1 MKFFLYLFILNFNFL
16 YAQISELHSMNDL
29 HNYVDNQTLVLIDFD
44 NCLFQSSTCFGHN
57 YWFADYVY
65 ENLQMKKNIREAV
78 EEFYPRWILSQKYCE
93 VEFLESCSK
102 ESINKIQENGIQI
115 IGFTHRR
122 DTVSFHTLGQLKNIG
137 LSFEKTTPIK
147 KPIYLSY
154 KNDPKFIEGV
164 LFINDFNEKGE
175 ILPEF
180 FKHLPSLPQKIVAVD
195 DTLSHLKSV
204 EKALK
209 DFPIT
214 FIGLHYRKCEKFKNK
229 WDKRIAQIQEKLCGK
244 VLSNKAAKELLQN
257 P

>member
-1 MKFFLYLFILNFNFL
+1 MKIKYIFILLFFSVL
-16 YAQISELHSMNDL
+16 HAQIVELDSMHHL
-29 HNYVDNQTLVLIDFD
+29 QKYVDQKTLVLIDFD
-44 NCLFQSSTCFGHN
+44 NCLFHSRTCFGHN
-57 YWFADYVY
+57 DWFADYVY
-65 ENLQMKKNIREAV
+65 ENLQKKKNIREAV

-102 ESINKIQENGIQI
+102 KSINEIQEKGIPI

-122 DTVSFHTLGQLKNIG
+122 DTVSLPTLEQLKNLG

-147 KPIYLSY
+147 DPIYFSY

-175 ILPEF
+175 VLPEF
-180 FKHLPSLPQKIVAVD
+180 FKHLPFLPQKIVAVD
-195 DTLSHLKSV
+195 DTLRHLKSV

-214 FIGLHYRKCEKFKNK
+214 FLGLHYRKCEKNKSK
-229 WDKRIAQIQEKLCGK
+229 WDKKIAQIQEKLCGK
-244 VLSNKAAKELLQN
+244 VLSNKAAKELLKT